1 MDKNSGKKKIFEP
14 LKLNNL
20 TLKNRLLRSAT
31 WEGIAAEDGSIN
43 EKIYS
48 IYEEVSK
55 GGIGGI
61 ITGFTSVASND
72 HYFEGMMRLS
82 DDKLI
87 PQYSKLTDIAHKENC
102 PIIAQLALGAY
113 YIDDMEIR
121 IDKMTKENIRDV
133 IDLFIKAAIRAKKA
147 NYDGVQIHAAHFF
160 FLSRFISP
168 LVNHRN
174 DEYGGT
180 TENRI
185 RILIEILKGIKEK
198 NLGLHISLKINSSD
212 FEIGGIDEEECLKI
226 SKIMEKEG
234 IDSIEVSGNGT
245 SRSRIKAHVNEAYF
259 LEYAKKIAE
268 NISIPIALVGGIR
281 SKKTIQNILDNTK
294 IEIIS
299 LSRPII
305 CQPDFPKRLENG
317 DIEDSKCISCNGC
330 YRSNCHRCVFKRKK

>member
-1 MDKNSGKKKIFEP
+1 MDKSGKKIIFEP

-31 WEGIAAEDGSIN
+31 WEGIALDDGSIN

-87 PQYSKLTDIAHKENC
+87 PQYKKLTDIAHKENC
-102 PIIAQLALGAY
+102 PIISQLALGAY
-113 YIDDMEIR
+113 YEDEIE
-121 IDKMTKENIRDV
+121 ITPDHMTIEDIKKV
-133 IDLFIKAAIRAKKA
+133 IDLFIKAAERAKKA
-147 NYDGVQIHAAHFF
+147 NFDGVQIHAAHFF

-168 LVNHRN
+168 LINHRKDN
-174 DEYGGT
+174 YGGST
-180 TENRI
+180 QNRI
-185 RILIEILKGIKEK
+185 KILIEILKGIKEK

-212 FEIGGIDEEECLKI
+212 FNEGGIDEEECLEI
-226 SKIMEKEG
+226 CKIMAKEG
-234 IDSIEVSGNGT
+234 IDSIEISGNGT
-245 SRSRIKAHVNEAYF
+245 SRPRIKPHVNEAYF
-259 LEYAKKIAE
+259 LKCAEKVAE
-268 NISIPIALVGGIR
+268 NVNIPIAIVGGIR
-281 SKKTIQNILDNTK
+281 SKKTMQNILDNTK

-305 CQPDFPKRLENG
+305 CQPDFPKRLESG
-317 DIEDSKCISCNGC
+317 DIEDSKCVSCNGC